1 VTIKQHHL
9 VTQHISLSNISDNHL
24 NQTNFASRLVYFSII
39 LGRSVYL
46 ILNYEY
52 KSAKQKILDAASIL
66 FYNDGITN
74 TGINSITDKAQVAKM
89 SLYNNFP
96 TKSDLISCYIEARHQ
111 EWLEL
116 FEKGKFK
123 FTHLLMAFSLFL
135 MLTMIMQS
143 LPMKK
148 VLGAAAC

>member
-1 VTIKQHHL
+1 MST
-9 VTQHISLSNISDNHL
+9 
-24 NQTNFASRLVYFSII
+24 
-39 LGRSVYL
+39 
-46 ILNYEY
+46 

-116 FEKGKFK
+116 FEKGKLK